1 MYIIILVFL
10 GSNTKISEIT
20 YNFISP
26 IHPLNYSKM
35 NYWTSDKVIARSFIF
50 TYFYTFI
57 V

>member
-10 GSNTKISEIT
+10 GSNTKTSEIT

-35 NYWTSDKVIARSFIF
+35 NYWTSDKVIARSLF